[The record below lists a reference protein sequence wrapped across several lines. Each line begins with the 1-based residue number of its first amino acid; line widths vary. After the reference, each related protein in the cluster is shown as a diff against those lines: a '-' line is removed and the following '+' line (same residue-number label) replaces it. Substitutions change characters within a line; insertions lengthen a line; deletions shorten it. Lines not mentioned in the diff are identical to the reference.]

1 MPRSRHMPRRAVL
14 IGVTVGLAV
23 LTPAPAEAGLAVVI
37 EGAGRVSPGE
47 RLTYRL
53 DFRHAYDPRAQNG
66 IAPGDHVSITLVPPV
81 CEQFCVVR
89 RLSRGLE
96 VPRRGRMRFR
106 FRFPPDYTVCAK
118 AATGPG
124 SACRRVPWQS
134 GDRAILDITVHG
146 FSDRCPLGPC
156 RRSGSKGLI
165 VR

>member
-1 MPRSRHMPRRAVL
+1 MPRPRHMPRTAALV
-14 IGVTVGLAV
+14 GVTVGLAA
-23 LTPAPAEAGLAVVI
+23 LTPAPAEAGLAVTI
-37 EGAGRVSPGE
+37 GGAGRVSPGE

-53 DFRHAYDPRAQNG
+53 DFRHTYDPRELNG

-89 RLSRGLE
+89 RLSRGLA
-96 VPRRGRMRFR
+96 VPRRGKMRFR
-106 FRFPPDYTVCAK
+106 FRFPREYTVCAK
-118 AATGPG
+118 ATAGPG
-124 SACRRVPWQS
+124 SACRHVAWQS

-156 RRSGSKGLI
+156 RRSGSKSLV